1 MNGLELLLDA
11 YSNKNIIWLWF
22 FAFARFIGVMNIMPV
37 FTSTLATKLLKANFS
52 IMLAVLV
59 YPLYKDI
66 HIDNN
71 TILLNVVLIIS
82 NFAYGLLIGYFLSFP
97 IWLIESCGN
106 IIDMQRG
113 EQMGNIINH
122 LTNNPAS
129 SIASLLVKAFI
140 AYFVVNNGLLFT
152 FDLLFKS
159 FNIIPVNNLLPIL
172 DSQHITL
179 YINIFASYFYW
190 VVVLVVPIIMALL
203 LIDLILG
210 LVSAFIP
217 QMNVTILSMPIKSA
231 LALALLSIYIGYLFH
246 EIFAKFITQIQ
257 NIL

>member
-1 MNGLELLLDA
+1 MNYIDLLNI
-11 YSNKNIIWLWF
+11 YSNKDILWLWF

-37 FTSTLATKLLKANFS
+37 FNSSLTTKLLKANFA
-52 IMLAVLV
+52 IMLAVIV

-66 HIDNN
+66 NIENN
-71 TILLNVVLIIS
+71 SIFLNCILVAS
-82 NFAYGLLIGYFLSFP
+82 NFLYGLLIGYFLSFP

-113 EQMGNIINH
+113 EQMGAIVNQ

-152 FDLLFKS
+152 FDLLFKTFS
-159 FNIIPVNNLLPIL
+159 VIHVNDFLPLI
-172 DSQHITL
+172 DAQHVSS

-190 VVVLVVPIIMALL
+190 VVVLIVPIIISML

-217 QMNVTILSMPIKSA
+217 QMNVTILSMPIKSG
-231 LALALLSIYIGYLFH
+231 LALALMSVYIGYMFH
-246 EIFAKFITQIQ
+246 EVFVKFITQVQ